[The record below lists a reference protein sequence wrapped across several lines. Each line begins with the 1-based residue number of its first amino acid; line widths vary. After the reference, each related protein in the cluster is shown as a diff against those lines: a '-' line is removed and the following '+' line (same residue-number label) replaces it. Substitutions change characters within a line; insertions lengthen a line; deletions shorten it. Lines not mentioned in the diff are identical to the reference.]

1 MDTVTFIGLGIVAGL
16 GVSALAI
23 VLLVVVAGAPI
34 WAGLALLAVTDLLI
48 IGFGYWTV
56 VRSMRRNGTGL

>member
-1 MDTVTFIGLGIVAGL
+1 MDTVSFIGLGIIAGL

-34 WAGLALLAVTDLLI
+34 GAGLALLAVTDLLI
-48 IGFGYWTV
+48 IGLGYWAV
-56 VRSMRRNGTGL
+56 VRSMRRSRPNL